1 MRSVIFTA
9 HNRLAILQSGGEYF
23 PSLIRAIDAARIEIY
38 FETYIFALDSVGFQ
52 VKEALKRA
60 AGRGV
65 VVHVI
70 TDWLGTGHSLG
81 ALLEEDLQQAG
92 VQHRSFNPWFR
103 RGIAR
108 THRKVCVVDGEVAF
122 VGGINVNDDYRY
134 DYDDDRILPAPR
146 WDFAVRV
153 EGPLVAHIHHEVEA
167 QWARTGKMSLI
178 SRIILM
184 REMRSIP
191 DRVVGRPGLAG
202 FVVRDNLHNRRT
214 IQRSY
219 LRALGVARKSV
230 FIANPYFAPG
240 RKFRNALARATERG
254 VEITI
259 LLGVGEFLM
268 QDAVAQSFYPKMLR
282 AGVKLYEYRKTQLHA
297 KVAVIDDVW
306 STVGSSN
313 VDGLSLFINHEA
325 NVVARDAAFARDL
338 REHIEAAIAE
348 SVPILMEDFDNRPW
362 YRRLWYDAAF
372 VLYRCM
378 MRIVTL
384 GDYT

>member
-9 HNRLAILQSGGEYF
+9 QNRLTILQSGAEYI
-23 PSLIRAIDAARIEIY
+23 PALIVALDAARIEIY
-38 FETYIFALDSVGFQ
+38 FETYIFALDAVGHQ
-52 VKEALKRA
+52 VKDALKRA
-60 AGRGV
+60 ANRGV

-70 TDWLGTGHSLG
+70 TDWLGTGHVLG
-81 ALLEEDLQQAG
+81 SRLETDLKSVG
-92 VQHRSFNPWFR
+92 IEYRSFNPWFR

-108 THRKVCVVDGEVAF
+108 THRKICVVDGGIAF
-122 VGGINVNDDYRY
+122 VGGININDDFRY

-167 QWARTGKMSLI
+167 QWERTGKMSLI
-178 SRIILM
+178 SRINLM

-191 DRVVGRPGLAG
+191 DRVVGKPGLAG

-219 LRALGVARKSV
+219 MRALGLARKSV

-240 RKFRNALARATERG
+240 RRLRNALARATERG
-254 VEITI
+254 VEVTI
-259 LLGVGEFLM
+259 LLGVGEFWL
-268 QDAVAQSFYPKMLR
+268 QDSIAQSFYPKMLKR
-282 AGVKLYEYRKTQLHA
+282 GIRLYEYRKTQLHA
-297 KVAVIDDVW
+297 KVAVVDDVW

-313 VDGLSLFINHEA
+313 VDAISLFINQEA
-325 NVVARDAAFARDL
+325 NVVARDADFARNL
-338 REHIEAAIAE
+338 RARIEVAIAE
-348 SVPILMEDFDNRPW
+348 STPIHLEDFANRPW
-362 YRRLWYDAAF
+362 YKRAWYGAAF
-372 VLYRCM
+372 VLYRGM
-378 MRIVTL
+378 MRIITL

>member
-9 HNRLAILQSGGEYF
+9 QNRLTLLQNGAEYF
-23 PSLIRAIDAARIEIY
+23 PALIAAIVAARIEVY
-38 FETYIFALDSVGFQ
+38 FETYIFALDATGNT

-60 AGRGV
+60 ASRGV
-65 VVHVI
+65 EVHVI
-70 TDWLGTGHSLG
+70 TDWLGTGRV
-81 ALLEEDLQQAG
+81 LEGTLEIELKKAG
-92 VQHRSFNPWFR
+92 VEYRSFNPWFR

-108 THRKVCVVDGEVAF
+108 THRKLCVVDGEIAF
-122 VGGINVNDDYRY
+122 VGGINTNDDLRY

-167 QWARTGKMSLI
+167 QWERTGKMSLI
-178 SRIILM
+178 SRIKLM

-191 DRVVGRPGLAG
+191 DRVLGKPGLAG

-219 LRALGVARKSV
+219 LRALGIARKSV
-230 FIANPYFAPG
+230 FLANPYFAPG
-240 RKFRNALARATERG
+240 RKFRKALAHATERG
-254 VEITI
+254 VEVTI
-259 LLGVGEFLM
+259 LLGVDEFWM
-268 QDAVAQSFYPKMLR
+268 QDWVTQSFYPKLLR
-282 AGVKLYEYRKTQLHA
+282 EGVKVYEYRKTQLHA

-306 STVGSSN
+306 ATVGSSN
-313 VDGLSLFINHEA
+313 VDGISLFINQEA
-325 NVVARDAAFARDL
+325 NVVARDAVFARDL
-338 REHIEAAIAE
+338 RAHIEVAIAE
-348 SVPILMEDFDNRPW
+348 STEIRLEDFANRPW
-362 YRRLWYDAAF
+362 YKRAWYGVVFMA
-372 VLYRCM
+372 YRSM